1 MRKQMYRSWKTIGS
15 VLGKSIVK
23 VDSDESQSLSWLD
36 FQWKIIVGKDLALVS
51 RVNKLSSK
59 SLFVTVSDKAW
70 FSSLES
76 LREKTIHMINDRAG
90 SVLVNRIVFQEGF
103 ILDVSIKNSYEKKK
117 QYSLMGNKAEIPET
131 VVKDESMQTIL
142 DRISFKLKIVLPVAI
157 LIFVSNCTTYF
168 TFMCS

>member
-1 MRKQMYRSWKTIGS
+1 MYRSWETIGS
-15 VLGKSIVK
+15 VLGKSIIK

-90 SVLVNRIVFQEGF
+90 SILVNRIVF
-103 ILDVSIKNSYEKKK
+103 
-117 QYSLMGNKAEIPET
+117 
-131 VVKDESMQTIL
+131 
-142 DRISFKLKIVLPVAI
+142 
-157 LIFVSNCTTYF
+157 
-168 TFMCS
+168 